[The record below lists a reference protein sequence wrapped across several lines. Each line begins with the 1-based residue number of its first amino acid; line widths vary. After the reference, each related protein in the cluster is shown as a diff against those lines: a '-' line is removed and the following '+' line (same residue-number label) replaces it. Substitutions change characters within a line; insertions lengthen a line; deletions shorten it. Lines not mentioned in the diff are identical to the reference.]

1 MENNDNNKN
10 GLNNIQSS
18 IKQKTIFDIYS
29 RMNNNINSSNNY
41 YVYNKAANINKN
53 N

>member
-18 IKQKTIFDIYS
+18 IKQNTIFNIYS
-29 RMNNNINSSNNY
+29 RINNNINNSSNYYY
-41 YVYNKAANINKN
+41 YVSKSC
-53 N
+53 